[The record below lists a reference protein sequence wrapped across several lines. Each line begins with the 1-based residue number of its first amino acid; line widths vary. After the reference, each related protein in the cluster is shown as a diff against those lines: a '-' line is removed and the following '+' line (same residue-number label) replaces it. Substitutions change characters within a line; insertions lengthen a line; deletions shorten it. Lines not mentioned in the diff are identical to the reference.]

1 MCGKSV
7 VISTWGNPFIWKE
20 ANYRLSGLD
29 ISVRGVTTLY
39 LLIKALSPD
48 LVLVMVPETLLCV
61 KKVEEYGGKTISSEV
76 TGEGYGEL
84 VYSLRKV
91 VENFFRKNMPKGL
104 DVKNFR
110 VVVMPNVGEYGDDV
124 RVEWKLPEG
133 RDVSP
138 DSVYA
143 AHTLISSLSSLMEL
157 GKGADAI
164 SINFDITHG
173 VNFMPLAAYRALRV
187 ACRVI
192 SATYGLKVEFKQYNS
207 TPYPTPTK
215 TKNPN
220 SSSEHIPDL
229 EVFIVKE
236 ETMTPVKAAQRL
248 VYSYL
253 SRDEIKLFRFPKGF
267 ESKVLRE
274 IGEFQKEFNRIHR
287 NAKALASSIHYSMP
301 LAFIQFSK
309 ENEEY
314 AMKMEE
320 YVKGIEKLIEENLL
334 NVNMTKMDRKI
345 RVEHRIAPSYED
357 LKSLLSALS
366 LISYGN
372 NSIKN
377 LNKIKFQNGIIEAP
391 LSELENALKYLQGPL
406 AQVANHEISN
416 FKEERFASEEL
427 KEIVKQAKE
436 NRGNWK
442 SYTEECEE
450 VKRIM
455 IAHAGL
461 ASKSIEVMF
470 NNELWIRYRKECLE
484 KTRKIMGNALKETR
498 NMIRGESQT

>member
-1 MCGKSV
+1 
-7 VISTWGNPFIWKE
+7 
-20 ANYRLSGLD
+20 
-29 ISVRGVTTLY
+29 
-39 LLIKALSPD
+39 
-48 LVLVMVPETLLCV
+48 
-61 KKVEEYGGKTISSEV
+61 
-76 TGEGYGEL
+76 
-84 VYSLRKV
+84 
-91 VENFFRKNMPKGL
+91 
-104 DVKNFR
+104 
-110 VVVMPNVGEYGDDV
+110 
-124 RVEWKLPEG
+124 
-133 RDVSP
+133 
-138 DSVYA
+138 
-143 AHTLISSLSSLMEL
+143 MES
-157 GKGADAI
+157 GKGANAI

-220 SSSEHIPDL
+220 PSSEHVPDL

-236 ETMTPVKAAQRL
+236 ETITPVKAAQRL

-267 ESKVLRE
+267 EDKVTHE
-274 IGEFQKEFNRIHR
+274 IGKLQKEFNRIHR

-309 ENEEY
+309 ENEKY

-320 YVKGIEKLIEENLL
+320 YVKGIEKLIEESLL
-334 NVNMTKMDRKI
+334 NVNITKMDRKI

-377 LNKIKFQNGIIEAP
+377 LNKIKFQNRIIEAP
-391 LSELENALKYLQGPL
+391 LSELKNALKYLQGPL

-416 FKEERFASEEL
+416 FKRGRFTSEEL

-442 SYTEECEE
+442 SYTGECEE

-470 NNELWIRYRKECLE
+470 NNEILIRYRKECLK
-484 KTRKIMGNALKETR
+484 KTREIVGKALKETR
-498 NMIRGESQT
+498 DMIRGESQT